1 MNFNREILES
11 ICESIRQYTDNNA
24 FYIDGQYYTY
34 AQFAERISAIRGI
47 ICAAEVDEQIWGLA
61 IQDNLDTYA
70 SIFALWMEGKAY
82 VPLHPSWP
90 ADRIASIIDQIELHN
105 ILVTDDADIVYPAT
119 TRYTLHATRSTLNS
133 PLSTLHATR
142 SLGAWKET
150 NEDALAYIL
159 FTSGSTGI
167 PKGVQLTRGNIAA
180 FMDSF
185 WKTGITITPEDRCM
199 QVFDLT
205 FDVSVQSYLVA
216 LTRGACVY
224 TVPYGQV
231 KYLYAA
237 SLIQEQKIT
246 FGAMAPSMLTYLRP
260 YFDEFDA
267 TSMRQCILTA
277 EACPVD
283 LMEAWYK
290 CAPNV
295 EIYDFYGPTEAT
307 IYCTYYKLTRGG
319 NNLSLNGIISIGKP
333 MANVQA
339 IILDED
345 GNIIPEQSGA
355 EHKGELCVAG
365 PQVTLGYWNNPE
377 KNASSF
383 FTLPSKED
391 IEQRS
396 KVVSDADYFGK
407 LCYKTADPLK
417 YNLLKE
423 NAKRMRNNP
432 TEAEAAL
439 WNYLREEQSGAKFRR
454 QHIIDDFIADFACL
468 ELRLII
474 EVDGGYHN
482 EAEQKEADDARDRVL
497 KYYGFKTLRFTNEEV
512 LCNTDNVIAT
522 IKYEVDFQRHL
533 AAANNNHLPIT
544 GETGEGA
551 IRYYHTGDLCYWD
564 ESGNI
569 MYSGRIDQQ
578 AKIQGFRVEL
588 GEIEYHV
595 REYFNK
601 EKRVMAI
608 AFQNDKNLTEI
619 ALFIE
624 SQPLDTKPLV
634 EYMRSKMPHYMIPTR
649 IFFEPEF
656 PLNKSEKVDRNALKQ
671 MI

>member
-1 MNFNREILES
+1 MSVFEQNIIKPFLNSIKVYSNR
-11 ICESIRQYTDNNA
+11 YA
-24 FYIDGQYYTY
+24 FFMRGKSYTY
-34 AQFAERISAIRGI
+34 RQFSERISAIRGVI
-47 ICAAEVDEQIWGLA
+47 RSAELDEPIWALHLH
-61 IQDNLDTYA
+61 DDLNTYA

-90 ADRIASIIDQIELHN
+90 KERLDAIVEQIGCHN
-105 ILVTDDADIVYPAT
+105 HLD
-119 TRYTLHATRSTLNS
+119 SCE
-133 PLSTLHATR
+133 PLPTV
-142 SLGAWKET
+142 SLSMVAPNGETAEGALEDFV
-150 NEDALAYIL
+150 EVSDDALAYIL
-159 FTSGSTGI
+159 FTSGSTGV
-167 PKGVQLTRGNIAA
+167 PKGVCISRRNVAA

-267 TSMRQCILTA
+267 TSMHQCILTA
-277 EACPVD
+277 EACPID

-339 IILDED
+339 IIIDED
-345 GNIIPEQSGA
+345 GNVIPEKSGA

-365 PQVTLGYWNNPE
+365 NQVTPGYWKNDE

-383 FTLPSKED
+383 FTMSM
-391 IEQRS
+391 
-396 KVVSDADYFGK
+396 DA
-407 LCYKTADPLK
+407 P
-417 YNLLKE
+417 N
-423 NAKRMRNNP
+423 
-432 TEAEAAL
+432 
-439 WNYLREEQSGAKFRR
+439 
-454 QHIIDDFIADFACL
+454 
-468 ELRLII
+468 
-474 EVDGGYHN
+474 
-482 EAEQKEADDARDRVL
+482 
-497 KYYGFKTLRFTNEEV
+497 
-512 LCNTDNVIAT
+512 
-522 IKYEVDFQRHL
+522 
-533 AAANNNHLPIT
+533 
-544 GETGEGA
+544 GETAEGA
-551 IRYYHTGDLCYWD
+551 IRFYHTGDLCYWD

-588 GEIEYHV
+588 GEIEFHA

-608 AFQNDKNLTEI
+608 AFQNEKNLTEI

-624 SQPLDTKPLV
+624 SQPIDTKSMV
-634 EYMRSKMPHYMIPTR
+634 EYLRSKMPSYMIPTR
-649 IFFEPEF
+649 ILFEPCF

-671 MI
+671 KLLTI